1 MGATHSACFRDDGE
15 GVLDLCRERSSG
27 EIPVPRG
34 PAEGLHAVEPRSR
47 LALPSVASRQ
57 PRGDKTPGS
66 AVTPFARQVSRELN
80 DAQRMQRLRDWQVK
94 TIKVY
99 GLMESLPEK
108 EKAEWARVEDEM
120 FQIKSKVSDCEY
132 EEKISRKLFLDFS
145 PDRWD
150 LILRTGRQAE
160 RGPRPR
166 SPPDRL
172 ASDDAAWRLDEA
184 LESYASRRA
193 GSDKK
198 KPVGLF
204 GD

>member
-1 MGATHSACFRDDGE
+1 MQDTRRCGRWGSGVTVHPLSTLSRAC
-15 GVLDLCRERSSG
+15 
-27 EIPVPRG
+27 
-34 PAEGLHAVEPRSR
+34 GLVITRIDPTK
-47 LALPSVASRQ
+47 Q
-57 PRGDKTPGS
+57 
-66 AVTPFARQVSRELN
+66 Q
-80 DAQRMQRLRDWQVK
+80 
-94 TIKVY
+94 
-99 GLMESLPEK
+99 
-108 EKAEWARVEDEM
+108 
-120 FQIKSKVSDCEY
+120 VSDCEY